1 VPHLAVDTEKIGLP
15 TEGYPY
21 RLMGVFGMLA
31 AISGSRTAKSMATIL
46 IAEDYDDNR
55 ELLRIVLNAAGYEVH
70 EARNGAECVQIA
82 RRNPPDL
89 VMVDLSMPELDGW
102 GVFRELKADPTT
114 AGIPC
119 IAVTAH
125 VDSDRQR
132 VLKSGFDA
140 FVGKPFRT
148 DELLSTVEK
157 LIQKPVA

>member
-1 VPHLAVDTEKIGLP
+1 
-15 TEGYPY
+15 
-21 RLMGVFGMLA
+21 MLA
-31 AISGSRTAKSMATIL
+31 PISGSQTAKSMATIL

-70 EARNGAECVQIA
+70 EAKNGAECVEIA
-82 RRNPPDL
+82 RRSPPDL

-102 GVFRELKADPTT
+102 GVFRELKSDPAT
-114 AGIPC
+114 AAIPC
-119 IAVTAH
+119 VAVTAH

-148 DELLSTVEK
+148 DELLATVK
-157 LIQKPVA
+157 NLIQKSAA

>member
-1 VPHLAVDTEKIGLP
+1 
-15 TEGYPY
+15 
-21 RLMGVFGMLA
+21 
-31 AISGSRTAKSMATIL
+31 
-46 IAEDYDDNR
+46 
-55 ELLRIVLNAAGYEVH
+55 LNAAGYEVH

>member
-1 VPHLAVDTEKIGLP
+1 
-15 TEGYPY
+15 
-21 RLMGVFGMLA
+21 MA
-31 AISGSRTAKSMATIL
+31 ARIL

>member
-1 VPHLAVDTEKIGLP
+1 
-15 TEGYPY
+15 
-21 RLMGVFGMLA
+21 MLA